1 LLTFDSAVQ
10 LRAEPDPRRF
20 WHLAV
25 LMALRDKAERVE
37 VRFTEDGGV
46 LYNRIDGRDWELA
59 SVPDDVFPFLKPELR
74 AVARLVAPERPD
86 VTVSAGLPD
95 ARHEPFEIGWLTY
108 QLDRRLIDLAVQ
120 INPQEPWGGIT
131 IEFEHPEELAGLA
144 ADALAAYYEIDDEGI
159 SEVQGCGPPELTNPH
174 ASPATP

>member
-1 LLTFDSAVQ
+1 MLVFESPEQ

-46 LYNRIDGRDWELA
+46 LYNRIDGRDWEVA
-59 SVPDDVFPFLKPELR
+59 PVTDEVFPFLKPELR

-86 VTVSAGLPD
+86 VSVSAGLPD

-108 QLDRRLIDLAVQ
+108 QIDGRLIDLAVR

-131 IEFEHPEELAGLA
+131 IEFEHPDELAGLA
-144 ADALAAYYEIDDEGI
+144 ADALAAYYEDTT
-159 SEVQGCGPPELTNPH
+159 VP
-174 ASPATP
+174 